1 MPFGSSLSPLESWL
15 RASRT
20 DVARRRLMQAGASLV
35 LAPWLLSAHAQRGG
49 ASGAVMHVGPDHPVK
64 TLAAA
69 ASQAKAGMTIEVQ
82 AGDYAGDV
90 AVWPQDDLTLRAVG
104 GRARM
109 LAKGAHA
116 QGKGIFVTTGKR
128 MTIEG
133 FDFVGARVPDR
144 NGAGIRLE
152 RGSLTLR
159 DCRFQDN
166 ENGLLAGND
175 ANIELRIESCDFGP
189 IAPGEGRTH
198 NCYVGAIGKLS
209 VVASYFHHGAS
220 GHLLKSRAAVN
231 HVFYNRLTDETGRAS
246 FELEFPNGGVALV
259 MGNVIQ
265 QSPSTENYHL
275 IAYGSE
281 GLSNRRNELHLINNT
296 LVDRRPAGGVYLRMA
311 QQAQKLRLINN
322 LLCGKHELPAGA
334 DREQH
339 HNYFVELDSFVDADR
354 YDFRLRPDSPL
365 IGRAVDAGVVD
376 GQVLK
381 PVMQYQHPCALK
393 DVPAGTAYSP
403 GAFQV

>member
-1 MPFGSSLSPLESWL
+1 MTSGSPFHPRRAVLGVDRRQWL
-15 RASRT
+15 RAGALLALPPWLIVTR
-20 DVARRRLMQAGASLV
+20 AQAPAGATAV
-35 LAPWLLSAHAQRGG
+35 LR
-49 ASGAVMHVGPDHPVK
+49 VGPDHPVK

-69 ASQAKAGMTIEVQ
+69 AAQARPGMTVEVQ
-82 AGDYAGDV
+82 AGDYPGDV

-104 GRARM
+104 GRVRL
-109 LAKGAHA
+109 LANGAHA
-116 QGKGIFVTTGKR
+116 QGKGIFVTTGRR

-133 FDFVGARVPDR
+133 LDFIGARVPDR
-144 NGAGIRLE
+144 NGAGVRLE

-175 ANIELRIESCDFGP
+175 PTMELRIESCDFGP

-198 NCYVGAIGKLS
+198 TCYVGAIGRLT
-209 VVASYFHHGAS
+209 VLASYFHHGAS

-231 HVFYNRLTDETGRAS
+231 HIFYNRLTDETGRAS

-259 MGNVIQ
+259 MGNLIQ

-281 GLSNRRNELHLINNT
+281 GLTHRRHELHLINNT
-296 LVDRRPAGGVYLRMA
+296 LVDRRQAGGIYLRMA
-311 QQAQKLRLINN
+311 QRAQQLRLINN
-322 LLCGKHELPAGA
+322 LLCGKQELPAGP

-339 HNYFVELDSFVDADR
+339 HNYFVELDSFVDPDR
-354 YDFRLRPDSPL
+354 FDFRLRPASPL
-365 IGRAVDAGVVD
+365 IGRAVDAGTVD
-376 GQVLK
+376 GQRLK
-381 PVMQYQHPCALK
+381 PAMQYLHPCALQE
-393 DVPAGTAYSP
+393 VPAGTPYSP
-403 GAFQV
+403 GAFQL